1 MLRNNGSVISLL
13 GSRILAVLRNMEPT
27 LESFYAK
34 VKYHSMNEKQIG
46 ESISA
51 FVAMCLLSLDNF
63 VIFWS

>member
-34 VKYHSMNEKQIG
+34 VKYHSMNEKKHIC
-46 ESISA
+46 
-51 FVAMCLLSLDNF
+51 MK
-63 VIFWS
+63 